1 LLDALLVF
9 VASYL
14 LGSVP
19 IAFLIVRKS
28 SDVDI
33 RSAGSGNAG
42 GFNAYVV
49 TQSRM
54 IGITVGVLDALK
66 GFIPVVVA
74 GLVFQ
79 GSFLKQAIALF
90 GAIGGHNYSFWL
102 GFKGGRGLST
112 AAGGMFLLGF
122 SYTLIWC
129 TIWVIGRLLKRD
141 ILVSNLAAIFAAP
154 LLLWL
159 LPWDLVRRL
168 IVSPVDSWTFLFF
181 TCMLSAVL
189 CLSHLDVVRE
199 VWRGPA
205 NELPDTTSSHL

>member
-1 LLDALLVF
+1 VF
-9 VASYL
+9 VCSYL

-19 IAFLIVRKS
+19 VAYLIVRKS
-28 SDVDI
+28 SDLDI

-49 TQSRM
+49 TRSRM

-74 GLVFQ
+74 GLVFP

-112 AAGGMFLLGF
+112 AAGGMFILGF
-122 SYTLIWC
+122 SYTVVWS
-129 TIWVIGRLLKRD
+129 TIWLIGRVLKRD
-141 ILVSNLAAIFAAP
+141 ILVSNLAAIFVTP
-154 LLLWL
+154 LILWL
-159 LPWDLVRRL
+159 LPWDWVRLL
-168 IVSPVDSWTFLFF
+168 IATPVNSWSFLFF

-199 VWRGPA
+199 IWSGPA
-205 NELPDTTSSHL
+205 KEQLADTTSSHS